1 MKEGDKQEYNLSALR
16 MEFFDDDYACGEY
29 ARWIMERLL
38 VLCDEENAR
47 RIHDAIVDEVIEDVY
62 ETSAWQEFGE
72 FSSGDVDLAIGRVL
86 RDRLGLE

>member
-1 MKEGDKQEYNLSALR
+1 MKDNKQKWTLSALR
-16 MEFFDDDYACGEY
+16 LEFFDDDYACGEY

-47 RIHDAIVDEVIEDVY
+47 RIHDAIVDDVIEDVY

-72 FSSGDVDLAIGRVL
+72 LNASDVDLAIGRVMTE
-86 RDRLGLE
+86 RLGIED